1 MKNAIRSIGAG
12 EPPQVARSALQQTEE
27 HILSLETERAR
38 KLEEAEGDYL
48 GEVDA
53 IDQQLRSLR
62 ANIVVHND
70 RIAAMG
76 TRRVKQAHAR
86 REREKVAAITD
97 ISNRLERR
105 ASAAQKLDEE
115 LARVADTF
123 AELSAADQA
132 VFAGWPD
139 MLPQAHSLR
148 YCSASIHEALSS
160 IRKHRPMS
168 AGLIRELVQ
177 HLPYGFASLVDERG
191 RELIAELEAAKMPDL
206 PMDEA
211 AAA

>member
-1 MKNAIRSIGAG
+1 MCQHQN
-12 EPPQVARSALQQTEE
+12 TEQE
-27 HILSLETERAR
+27 ILSLETERAR

-48 GEVDA
+48 SEIDA
-53 IDQQLRSLR
+53 IDRQLLSLR
-62 ANIVVHND
+62 ANIIVHAD

-86 REREKVAAITD
+86 REREKIEAI
-97 ISNRLERR
+97 IEVKNRLEGR
-105 ASAAQKLDEE
+105 ASAAQRLDQALSH
-115 LARVADTF
+115 LADAF

-139 MLPQAHSLR
+139 MLPRAHSLR

-177 HLPYGFASLVDERG
+177 HLPYTFASLVDERG
-191 RELIAELEAAKMPDL
+191 RELIVRAGSGEGARIAYG
-206 PMDEA
+206 
-211 AAA
+211 